1 MAIRTEVQQL
11 KDDLIALRRDLHAHP
26 ELGFEEHRTAEV
38 VEHYLRS
45 LGLEPRRMAGTGVV
59 ADLVGGAAEAGP
71 VLLLRADMDAL
82 PIREANEVPY
92 RSRNDGV
99 MHACGH
105 DAHTAMLLTAARV
118 LVGMADRIPGRI
130 RFLFQPNEE
139 VAGAEHMVAEGALE
153 DPPVDAALGIHM
165 WTPLPSGTIG
175 ATPGGVMSA
184 MDVFRIVIK
193 GKGGHTGYPES
204 AVDPIIAA
212 ADLIQ
217 SAQRLQTRDI
227 SLLKPTALVF
237 AKIAAG
243 TKNNIIPDEAVVE
256 GTLRYLFD
264 PTVDGD
270 EDPPR
275 RLEEIVAAV
284 CAVHKCTY
292 EYHLESENEVVVNA
306 PEMVQ
311 LVRETAAEILEDES
325 RIVDHRSM
333 AGEDFAAYAKRVPA
347 AFVFIGTG
355 NPAKGADYPH
365 HNPRFNIDED
375 TMPTGVELL
384 VRTALRFFETKQ
396 QGKGG
401 L

>member
-1 MAIRTEVQQL
+1 
-11 KDDLIALRRDLHAHP
+11 
-26 ELGFEEHRTAEV
+26 
-38 VEHYLRS
+38 
-45 LGLEPRRMAGTGVV
+45 
-59 ADLVGGAAEAGP
+59 
-71 VLLLRADMDAL
+71 
-82 PIREANEVPY
+82 
-92 RSRNDGV
+92 

-118 LVGMADRIPGRI
+118 LVGMKDELPGRI

-139 VAGAEHMVAEGALE
+139 VAGAEQMVSEGALD
-153 DPPVDAALGIHM
+153 DPPVDAALGIHI

-175 ATPGGVMSA
+175 ATVGGVMSA

-217 SAQRLQTRDI
+217 SSQRLQTRDI

-237 AKIAAG
+237 SKLNAG

-264 PTVDGD
+264 PKADGD
-270 EDPPR
+270 EDPPK
-275 RLEEIVAAV
+275 RLEEIIAAV

-292 EYHLESENEVVVNA
+292 EYHVESENEVVVNS
-306 PEMVQ
+306 PQMVQ
-311 LVRETAAEILEDES
+311 LVREAAADVLGDKS
-325 RIVDHRSM
+325 LIVDHRSM

-347 AFVFIGTG
+347 AFVFLGSG
-355 NPAKGADYPH
+355 NPEKGTDYPH

-375 TMPTGVELL
+375 TMPTGVELF
-384 VRTALRFFETKQ
+384 VQTALRFFEKNRPV
-396 QGKGG
+396 KGG
-401 L
+401 